1 MKKLIIFIITAAMA
15 ASLGLISFAAED
27 REIDV
32 SGLTTTSDQAA
43 VENWPEAGWTD
54 DAVVKLVNY
63 GDAVN
68 LGAID
73 LTQYK
78 SITILYGRDNTHA
91 TDANAGIVLSN
102 KAVQNKDASLADDA
116 VIYADFTDKM
126 DHEKQDPAISWKAFQ
141 DKEGE
146 LTVSIDASNYEA
158 GTDVWLS
165 AKVLGCADEHSGEN
179 GDNPAAIGYGVTLI
193 RFNADEMPEMPEI
206 PETGNG
212 QQGNTN
218 TGDTFTVILMIS
230 VFLMAATVLIKNR
243 SY

>member
-1 MKKLIIFIITAAMA
+1 MKKIIVFIITVAMI

-27 REIDV
+27 REIDI
-32 SGLTTTSDQAA
+32 SGLVTTSDQAA
-43 VENWPEAGWTD
+43 VDSWPEAGWTG

-78 SITILYGRDNTHA
+78 SITILYGRDNTHR
-91 TDANAGIVLSN
+91 TDENAGIVLSN
-102 KAVQNKDASLADDA
+102 KAVQNKDGSLTDDA
-116 VIYADFTDKM
+116 VIYADFTDEM
-126 DHEKQDPAISWKAFQ
+126 DNDKQDPAISWKAFQ

-146 LTVSIDASNYEA
+146 LTVSIDPANYEA
-158 GTDVWLS
+158 GSDVWLS
-165 AKVLGCADEHSGEN
+165 AKVLGCADEHSSEN

-193 RFNADEMPEMPEI
+193 RFNAGETTETTEI

-212 QQGNTN
+212 PQGNTD
-218 TGDTFTVILMIS
+218 TGDRLPFVLMIA
-230 VFLMAATVLIKNR
+230 VVLMAATVFIKRR